1 MAGSK
6 FVGVY
11 PPVITPLTADEE
23 LDRASVKRHIEFV
36 LDGGVDGIFVLGSI
50 GEGPFLRPE
59 VSAAMVEATVEVVAG
74 RVPVIAGVIEPSTS
88 RTIDAVK
95 NLSGRGL
102 AGYVAAAPFYYGGY
116 VNRELDKHFRKVADA
131 ADLPILLYN
140 IPINT
145 KTPMN
150 ADLVLG
156 LQNHPNIAGIKDSSG
171 DWPEVQPVLLNRNPD
186 FVFLQGNQ
194 FMCAVSLMMGAD
206 GLVPGHANVWPRLIV
221 DLMKAGKERDW
232 PTLFALQN
240 TLDKLVRLR
249 GRAPNHTYKL
259 VTKAMGLTE
268 EYVSTPLPMLTPEEA
283 DKFIKASIKLGVP
296 LPKLS

>member
-1 MAGSK
+1 MAASK

-23 LDRASVKRHIEFV
+23 LDREGVKRHIDFV
-36 LDGGVDGIFVLGSI
+36 VNAGVDGIFILGSI
-50 GEGPFLRPE
+50 GEGPFVRLS
-59 VSAAMVEATVEVVAG
+59 VAAAMAEATVEAVAG
-74 RVPVIAGVIEPSTS
+74 RVPVIAGVIEPSTL

-102 AGYVAAAPFYYGGY
+102 AGYVAAAPFYFGGY
-116 VNRELDKHFRKVADA
+116 VNRELDKHFRKIADA
-131 ADLPILLYN
+131 ADLPVLLYN
-140 IPINT
+140 IPVNT

-156 LQNHPNIAGIKDSSG
+156 LQDHPNIAGIKDSSG
-171 DWPEVQPVLLNRNPD
+171 DWPEVQPVLFNKEKD

-194 FMCAVSLMMGAD
+194 YMCAVSLMMGAE
-206 GLVPGHANVWPRLIV
+206 GLVPGHANVWPRLVV
-221 DLMKAGKERDW
+221 DLMKAGKEKDW
-232 PTLFALQN
+232 PTLFKLQN

-249 GRAPNHTYKL
+249 GRAPNYTYKI

-268 EYVSTPLPMLTPEEA
+268 DYVSTPLPVLTPEET
-283 DKFIKASIKLGVP
+283 DKFIKASIDLGVP
-296 LPKLS
+296 IPRG

>member
-1 MAGSK
+1 MEPSK

-23 LDRASVKRHIEFV
+23 LDREGVKRHIDFV
-36 LDGGVDGIFVLGSI
+36 VNAGVDGIFILGSI
-50 GEGPFLRPE
+50 GEGPFVRPS
-59 VSAAMVEATVEVVAG
+59 VAAAMAEATVEAVAG
-74 RVPVIAGVIEPSTS
+74 RVPVIAGVIEPSTP

-102 AGYVAAAPFYYGGY
+102 AGYVAAAPFYFGGY
-116 VNRELDKHFRKVADA
+116 INRELDKHFRKIADA
-131 ADLPILLYN
+131 ADLPVLLYN
-140 IPINT
+140 IPVNT

-171 DWPEVQPVLLNRNPD
+171 DWPEVQPVLFNKEKD

-194 FMCAVSLMMGAD
+194 YMCAVSLMMGAE
-206 GLVPGHANVWPRLIV
+206 GLVPGHSNVWPRLVV
-221 DLMKAGKERDW
+221 DLMKAGKEKDW
-232 PTLFALQN
+232 PTLFKLQN
-240 TLDKLVRLR
+240 TLDKLVKLR
-249 GRAPNHTYKL
+249 GRAPNYTYKI

-268 EYVSTPLPMLTPEEA
+268 DYVSTPLPVLTPEET
-283 DKFIKASIKLGVP
+283 DRFIKASIELGVP
-296 LPKLS
+296 IPRG

>member
-1 MAGSK
+1 LAEKK

-11 PPVITPLTADEE
+11 PPVITPLTANEE
-23 LDRASVKRHIEFV
+23 LDREGVKKHIEFV
-36 LDGGVDGIFVLGSI
+36 LKGGVDGIFVLGSI
-50 GEGPFLRPE
+50 GEGPFLRPS
-59 VSAAMVEATVEVVAG
+59 VSAAMVDATVEVVAG
-74 RVPVIAGVIEPSTS
+74 RVPVIAGVIEPSTP

-95 NLSGRGL
+95 NLAGRGL
-102 AGYVAAAPFYYGGY
+102 AGYVAAAPFYFGGY

-131 ADLPILLYN
+131 ADMPVLLYN

-171 DWPEVQPVLLNRNPD
+171 DWPEVQPMLFNKEKD

-206 GLVPGHANVWPRLIV
+206 GLVPGHANVWPRLTV
-221 DLMKAGKERDW
+221 DLMNAGREKDW
-232 PTLFALQN
+232 ATMFKLQN
-240 TLDKLVRLR
+240 TLDKLVKLR
-249 GRAPNHTYKL
+249 GRAPNYTYKI

-268 EYVSTPLPMLTPEEA
+268 DYVSTPLPMLTSEETE
-283 DKFIKASIKLGVP
+283 KFIKTSIELGVP
-296 LPKLS
+296 IP